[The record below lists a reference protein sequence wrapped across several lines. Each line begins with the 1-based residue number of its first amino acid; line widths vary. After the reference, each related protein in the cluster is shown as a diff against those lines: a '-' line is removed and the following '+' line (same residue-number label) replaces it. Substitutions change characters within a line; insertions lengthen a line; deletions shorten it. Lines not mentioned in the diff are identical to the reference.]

1 MVKEYDKV
9 EDYYA
14 DPNVNFGEGV
24 KINFGSTDPAQ
35 ALGQNVNV
43 SLAPQ
48 ANNQESFRT
57 PFLAKLQNTKYDSSG
72 DYNVLSGKN
81 FSYQKRDYSDMLKEM
96 GYTDKVNSGF
106 NAKNILGSIAKG
118 PIDLKSV
125 FFDPKGLTGPTGKS
139 VLNLGMISEME
150 MKAHYDNFNAV
161 SDKYSEL
168 SETGQSF
175 NSTDLGFAATIGKF
189 HFSRSPKQSYYNGL
203 KSHIDG
209 GSGNGH
215 QMLKTMEALEKGF
228 DPTGYRLDG
237 KNENNGGVAHS
248 SQAMAAGITEDGYYV
263 RFKPLLISRSRVK
276 SSQKSA
282 MRASARETIL
292 TMGASSTWI
301 HLQKALLDGTMEA
314 AIKESVSK
322 VTPVRTVMIRR
333 SQLLQS
339 GVVVEDGPTLDEIHA
354 EEKAAAAAAQVEE
367 VDVLA
372 AAEASAELSEV
383 GDNDAPEETSEEGD
397 GEVDEEIQSEVT
409 ETSDDSEVDY
419 ESMTVS
425 ELKELLKEAG
435 KPVSGKKADLISRLQ
450 E

>member
-1 MVKEYDKV
+1 MAKGAKARAAARKQRDKWK
-9 EDYYA
+9 A
-14 DPNVNFGEGV
+14 KRWFT
-24 KINFGSTDPAQ
+24 IR
-35 ALGQNVNV
+35 
-43 SLAPQ
+43 APR
-48 ANNQESFRT
+48 NPWSFRVIGET
-57 PFLAKLQNTKYDSSG
+57 LAEDSEQLIGRTYDIMQN
-72 DYNVLSGKN
+72 
-81 FSYQKRDYSDMLKEM
+81 E
-96 GYTDKVNSGF
+96 
-106 NAKNILGSIAKG
+106 
-118 PIDLKSV
+118 
-125 FFDPKGLTGPTGKS
+125 
-139 VLNLGMISEME
+139 
-150 MKAHYDNFNAV
+150 
-161 SDKYSEL
+161 
-168 SETGQSF
+168 
-175 NSTDLGFAATIGKF
+175 
-189 HFSRSPKQSYYNGL
+189 
-203 KSHIDG
+203 
-209 GSGNGH
+209 
-215 QMLKTMEALEKGF
+215 
-228 DPTGYRLDG
+228 LDG
-237 KNENNGGVAHS
+237 DFSKMHVQVVFRITESVGGDALTEFIGHHVLKDHIRR
-248 SQAMAAGITEDGYYV
+248 QIRRHRGKVDDTVDVVTEDGYYV

-383 GDNDAPEETSEEGD
+383 GDNDALEETSEEGD
-397 GEVDEEIQSEVT
+397 GEVDEEFQSEVT
-409 ETSDDSEVDY
+409 ETSDGSEVDY

>member
-1 MVKEYDKV
+1 MAKGAKARAAARKQRDKWK
-9 EDYYA
+9 A
-14 DPNVNFGEGV
+14 KRWFT
-24 KINFGSTDPAQ
+24 IR
-35 ALGQNVNV
+35 
-43 SLAPQ
+43 APR
-48 ANNQESFRT
+48 NPWSFRVIGET
-57 PFLAKLQNTKYDSSG
+57 LAEDSEQLIGRTYDIMQN
-72 DYNVLSGKN
+72 
-81 FSYQKRDYSDMLKEM
+81 E
-96 GYTDKVNSGF
+96 
-106 NAKNILGSIAKG
+106 
-118 PIDLKSV
+118 
-125 FFDPKGLTGPTGKS
+125 
-139 VLNLGMISEME
+139 
-150 MKAHYDNFNAV
+150 
-161 SDKYSEL
+161 
-168 SETGQSF
+168 
-175 NSTDLGFAATIGKF
+175 
-189 HFSRSPKQSYYNGL
+189 
-203 KSHIDG
+203 
-209 GSGNGH
+209 
-215 QMLKTMEALEKGF
+215 
-228 DPTGYRLDG
+228 LDG
-237 KNENNGGVAHS
+237 DFSKMHVQVVFRITESVGGDALTEFIGHHVLKDHIRR
-248 SQAMAAGITEDGYYV
+248 QIRRHRGKVDDTVDVVTEDGFYV

-339 GVVVEDGPTLDEIHA
+339 GVVVEDGPTLDEIHT

>member
-1 MVKEYDKV
+1 MAKGAKARAAARKQRDKWK
-9 EDYYA
+9 A
-14 DPNVNFGEGV
+14 KRWFT
-24 KINFGSTDPAQ
+24 IR
-35 ALGQNVNV
+35 
-43 SLAPQ
+43 APR
-48 ANNQESFRT
+48 NPWSFRVIGET
-57 PFLAKLQNTKYDSSG
+57 LAEDSEQLIGRTYDIMQN
-72 DYNVLSGKN
+72 
-81 FSYQKRDYSDMLKEM
+81 E
-96 GYTDKVNSGF
+96 
-106 NAKNILGSIAKG
+106 
-118 PIDLKSV
+118 
-125 FFDPKGLTGPTGKS
+125 
-139 VLNLGMISEME
+139 
-150 MKAHYDNFNAV
+150 
-161 SDKYSEL
+161 
-168 SETGQSF
+168 
-175 NSTDLGFAATIGKF
+175 
-189 HFSRSPKQSYYNGL
+189 
-203 KSHIDG
+203 
-209 GSGNGH
+209 
-215 QMLKTMEALEKGF
+215 
-228 DPTGYRLDG
+228 LDG
-237 KNENNGGVAHS
+237 DFSKMHVQVVFRITESVGGDALTEFIGHHVLKDHIRR
-248 SQAMAAGITEDGYYV
+248 QIRRHRGKVDDTVDVVTEDGYYV

-372 AAEASAELSEV
+372 AAEASADLSEV
-383 GDNDAPEETSEEGD
+383 GDTDASEETSEEGD

-409 ETSDDSEVDY
+409 EASDDSEVDY

>member
-1 MVKEYDKV
+1 MAKGAKARAAARKQRDKWK
-9 EDYYA
+9 A
-14 DPNVNFGEGV
+14 KRWFT
-24 KINFGSTDPAQ
+24 IR
-35 ALGQNVNV
+35 
-43 SLAPQ
+43 APR
-48 ANNQESFRT
+48 NPWSFRVIGET
-57 PFLAKLQNTKYDSSG
+57 LAEDSEQLIGRTYDIMQN
-72 DYNVLSGKN
+72 
-81 FSYQKRDYSDMLKEM
+81 E
-96 GYTDKVNSGF
+96 
-106 NAKNILGSIAKG
+106 
-118 PIDLKSV
+118 
-125 FFDPKGLTGPTGKS
+125 
-139 VLNLGMISEME
+139 
-150 MKAHYDNFNAV
+150 
-161 SDKYSEL
+161 
-168 SETGQSF
+168 
-175 NSTDLGFAATIGKF
+175 
-189 HFSRSPKQSYYNGL
+189 
-203 KSHIDG
+203 
-209 GSGNGH
+209 
-215 QMLKTMEALEKGF
+215 
-228 DPTGYRLDG
+228 LDG
-237 KNENNGGVAHS
+237 DFSKMHVQVVFRITESVGGDALTEFIGHHVLKDHIRR
-248 SQAMAAGITEDGYYV
+248 QIRRHRGKVDDTVDVVTEDGYYI

-383 GDNDAPEETSEEGD
+383 GDNDALEEISEEGE

-409 ETSDDSEVDY
+409 DTSDDSEVDY

>member
-1 MVKEYDKV
+1 MAKGAKARAAARKQRDKWK
-9 EDYYA
+9 A
-14 DPNVNFGEGV
+14 KRWFT
-24 KINFGSTDPAQ
+24 IR
-35 ALGQNVNV
+35 
-43 SLAPQ
+43 APR
-48 ANNQESFRT
+48 NPWSFRVIGET
-57 PFLAKLQNTKYDSSG
+57 LAEDSEQLIGRTYDIMQNELDG
-72 DYNVLSGKN
+72 DFSKMHVQVVFRITESVGGDALTEFVGHNVLKDHIRRQIRRHRGKV
-81 FSYQKRDYSDMLKEM
+81 DD
-96 GYTDKVNSGF
+96 TVDV
-106 NAKNILGSIAKG
+106 
-118 PIDLKSV
+118 V
-125 FFDPKGLTGPTGKS
+125 
-139 VLNLGMISEME
+139 
-150 MKAHYDNFNAV
+150 
-161 SDKYSEL
+161 
-168 SETGQSF
+168 
-175 NSTDLGFAATIGKF
+175 
-189 HFSRSPKQSYYNGL
+189 
-203 KSHIDG
+203 
-209 GSGNGH
+209 
-215 QMLKTMEALEKGF
+215 
-228 DPTGYRLDG
+228 
-237 KNENNGGVAHS
+237 
-248 SQAMAAGITEDGYYV
+248 TEDGYYV

-354 EEKAAAAAAQVEE
+354 EEKAAAAAAKVEE

-372 AAEASAELSEV
+372 AAEASADLSEV
-383 GDNDAPEETSEEGD
+383 GETD
-397 GEVDEEIQSEVT
+397 LDEEQEEASDEV
-409 ETSDDSEVDY
+409 EEDGAEGSPDEGAESPHDSDIDY

>member
-1 MVKEYDKV
+1 MAKGAKARAAARKQRDKWK
-9 EDYYA
+9 A
-14 DPNVNFGEGV
+14 KRWFT
-24 KINFGSTDPAQ
+24 IR
-35 ALGQNVNV
+35 
-43 SLAPQ
+43 APR
-48 ANNQESFRT
+48 NPWSFRVIGET
-57 PFLAKLQNTKYDSSG
+57 LAEDSEQLIGRTYDIMQN
-72 DYNVLSGKN
+72 
-81 FSYQKRDYSDMLKEM
+81 E
-96 GYTDKVNSGF
+96 
-106 NAKNILGSIAKG
+106 
-118 PIDLKSV
+118 
-125 FFDPKGLTGPTGKS
+125 
-139 VLNLGMISEME
+139 
-150 MKAHYDNFNAV
+150 
-161 SDKYSEL
+161 
-168 SETGQSF
+168 
-175 NSTDLGFAATIGKF
+175 
-189 HFSRSPKQSYYNGL
+189 
-203 KSHIDG
+203 
-209 GSGNGH
+209 
-215 QMLKTMEALEKGF
+215 
-228 DPTGYRLDG
+228 LDG
-237 KNENNGGVAHS
+237 DFSKMHVQVVFRITESVGGDALTEFIGHHVLKDHIRR
-248 SQAMAAGITEDGYYV
+248 QIRRHRGKVDDTVDVVTEDGYYV

-339 GVVVEDGPTLDEIHA
+339 GVVVEDGPTLDEIHT

-409 ETSDDSEVDY
+409 ETSDGSEVDY